1 MREREREG
9 EEDRWMDRELSEDE
23 RRALRCSKFAPLPS
37 LPLRTLPRLAHP
49 NGPIATN
56 KAAALAKFLER
67 KLQQSDGLDSLDPK
81 LLELAVKNAKE
92 TVNAS
97 NGGASSSGRFVRHV
111 ASFGDTSEDASE
123 ELPDENKE
131 ETVPEKKKRKKV
143 SIGKEEMQKKK
154 KKRKNLKV
162 LTSRKQKFKS

>member
-1 MREREREG
+1 MD
-9 EEDRWMDRELSEDE
+9 EDPGEDE
-23 RRALRCSKFAPLPS
+23 RRALRGSKFAPLPS

-67 KLQQSDGLDSLDPK
+67 KLHQSGGLNSIDPK

-97 NGGASSSGRFVRHV
+97 NVGASSSGRVVRHV
-111 ASFGDTSEDASE
+111 SSFGDTSEEVCEDLHDKNIE
-123 ELPDENKE
+123 
-131 ETVPEKKKRKKV
+131 EKKLKKTKHTTVSMNSNRGAKVLKKKKTCKKSKRKK
-143 SIGKEEMQKKK
+143 
-154 KKRKNLKV
+154 
-162 LTSRKQKFKS
+162 FKT

>member
-1 MREREREG
+1 
-9 EEDRWMDRELSEDE
+9 MDGDPCEDE

-67 KLQQSDGLDSLDPK
+67 KLQQSGGLNSIDPK

-97 NGGASSSGRFVRHV
+97 NVGASSSGRVVRHV
-111 ASFGDTSEDASE
+111 SSFGDTSEEVCED
-123 ELPDENKE
+123 LLDENIE
-131 ETVPEKKKRKKV
+131 EERKLKKKKHTKV
-143 SIGKEEMQKKK
+143 SINSNREAEVLKKK
-154 KKRKNLKV
+154 KTCKHLKV
-162 LTSRKQKFKS
+162 QKSKSKKKFKT